1 MKRKTIDQIV
11 YTAAVAALLI
21 AAAPMRAMES
31 DEAIEASLRQTYVYR
46 TYLNDDTI
54 DVATKDGVVTLT
66 GKVADKSHRN
76 LAQDTAESLAGVVR
90 VDNQLETQAEADA
103 DNADVWMSKKIKL
116 ALLLH
121 RNVSIANT
129 TVESE
134 NGIVTLTGTATSMA
148 QKELTGKFASN
159 VDGVVAVMNQMT
171 VVEIPEP
178 GERTQ
183 GEKLDD
189 SSVTA
194 MVRAVLVNHGSIN
207 ALNTKVETRNG
218 KVMLTGI
225 AENDAE
231 KALFTELI
239 GDIHGVTSVRNQMT
253 VKNVITK

>member
-1 MKRKTIDQIV
+1 
-11 YTAAVAALLI
+11 
-21 AAAPMRAMES
+21 
-31 DEAIEASLRQTYVYR
+31 
-46 TYLNDDTI
+46 
-54 DVATKDGVVTLT
+54 
-66 GKVADKSHRN
+66 
-76 LAQDTAESLAGVVR
+76 LAQDTAECLAGVVR

-103 DNADVWMSKKIKL
+103 DNADAWMSKKIEL

-148 QKELTGKFASN
+148 QKELTGKYASN
-159 VDGVVAVMNQMT
+159 IDGVVAVMNRMT
-171 VVEIPEP
+171 LVETPEP